1 MLRAGIPR
9 VRDDDEPRE
18 GALLGCAEADN
29 VPSAARLPPGAV
41 LALERRGVAEL
52 RVAAAASASAS
63 GVRVES
69 LTAHVAVAF
78 VQDREGCSRDSG
90 VRAAEA
96 SFQEAHPLHALTQR
110 RRGCIAAHV
119 QARSPPCIESGVCV
133 ARGRAVWWVP
143 IAERWPRKAAKK
155 PRRTTGNELEATF
168 TDG

>member
-1 MLRAGIPR
+1 VLRAGIPR
-9 VRDDDEPRE
+9 VGDEDEPRE

-96 SFQEAHPLHALTQR
+96 SFQEASAVGVALLHTSRQGRHRALKAGSAWQEGAR
-110 RRGCIAAHV
+110 CGGC
-119 QARSPPCIESGVCV
+119 Q
-133 ARGRAVWWVP
+133 
-143 IAERWPRKAAKK
+143 
-155 PRRTTGNELEATF
+155 
-168 TDG
+168 